1 MKTQVPSIV
10 DERAGLMFGFAGV
23 FCFSLTLPATRAAVA
38 CFDPV
43 VVGLGR
49 ALVAA
54 LLASAVL
61 GWRRPGWPSLG
72 QWRRLILVAVGVVVG
87 FPVFSAWAMTR
98 VPAAHGA
105 VVLGIL
111 PLVTAVVATLR
122 NGDRPSLGFWL
133 AAFVGAGVV
142 VGYVLDAGAGRWQL
156 ADLAL
161 LAAVVSAAVGYA
173 EGGRLARELGGWQV
187 ICWALV
193 LAAPILI
200 WPVGLRL
207 VEHPLSSAPW
217 SAWLGL
223 GYVSLFSM
231 FLGFFAWYRGLALG
245 GVARVS
251 QMQLLQPFLT
261 LIASGV
267 LLGERITWH
276 MLVAAVLVI
285 GCIVVGRRAPVHH
298 AGAVASSQ

>member
-1 MKTQVPSIV
+1 MSTQVPHIV
-10 DERAGLMFGFAGV
+10 DERAGLLFGFAGV

-43 VVGLGR
+43 IVGLGR

-54 LLASAVL
+54 LLACAVL

-72 QWRRLILVAVGVVVG
+72 QWRRLVLVAAGVVVG

-111 PLVTAVVATLR
+111 PLATAVLATLR
-122 NGDRPSLGFWL
+122 NGDRPSLRFWL
-133 AAFVGAGVV
+133 AALIGAGVV
-142 VGYVLDAGAGRWQL
+142 IGYVLEDGAGHWQL

-161 LAAVVSAAVGYA
+161 AAAIVSAAFGYA

-193 LAAPILI
+193 LAAPVLI

-207 VEHPLSSAPW
+207 AEHPLSSGTW
-217 SAWLGL
+217 GAWLGL

-285 GCIVVGRRAPVHH
+285 GCIVVGRRAPVLHK
-298 AGAVASSQ
+298 GLVASK